1 MAGEPSDLYYRRLEV
16 GPAASHDE
24 IVSAYRR
31 LAHLA
36 HPDAHP
42 KDPEAPR
49 RFREITEAY
58 EVLADPAR
66 RATYDRTRLPTSI
79 QVTVRPVP
87 SSGGRWAEG
96 TSSGEEPPVM
106 LGWPRRSLEN
116 SPLRAGPVYVGPG
129 PGDAASEGRLSPGGA
144 AEGGIWQAVAEL
156 LDSIWRSR

>member
-16 GPAASHDE
+16 GPGASHEE

-58 EVLADPAR
+58 EVLADPSR
-66 RATYDRTRLPTSI
+66 RATYDRTRVPAGI
-79 QVTVRPVP
+79 RVTVRPVP
-87 SSGGRWAEG
+87 SSGGRWAG
-96 TSSGEEPPVM
+96 TPSGEEPPVV
-106 LGWPRRSLEN
+106 LGWSIRSLGD
-116 SPLRAGPVYVGPG
+116 SPLRAGPVHAVPAGAG
-129 PGDAASEGRLSPGGA
+129 GSEGQLSPGGA
-144 AEGGIWQAVAEL
+144 AEGGIWQAFAEM
-156 LDSIWRSR
+156 LDFIWRRR